1 MMENARIAAASMKAN
16 SIAWLTADPKT
27 ERPALVAENEQL
39 GYAAGMTKVNG
50 AWYMPNGER
59 AYKLTEAEYTQPL
72 LARIA
77 VDVAKLAMVQDE
89 AERKRIQDEIEYFKK
104 TLADMKAMEKFH
116 TGGFVGDYKSL
127 KQNEVMAVL
136 QKGEAVLDKQKENAL
151 YKLVDF
157 AALLQKKLGTSIDTG
172 LLGMLTRAA
181 TPSMPTAT
189 AYAANAAGG
198 MNFAPTITVEIN
210 HSGSLSEAD
219 ARRYGDIAADAAL
232 DKLSDAFGRRGI
244 TSFGGALL
252 KGAQA

>member
-50 AWYMPNGER
+50 AWYLPNGER

-89 AERKRIQDEIEYFKK
+89 AERKRIQEEIEYFKK

-116 TGGFVGDYKSL
+116 TGGIVGDYKSL
-127 KQNEVMAVL
+127 KQNEVLAVL

-172 LLGMLTRAA
+172 LLGMLTRSAVPA
-181 TPSMPTAT
+181 IPRAT
-189 AYAANAAGG
+189 AYAAGAAGG
-198 MNFAPTITVEIN
+198 VNFAPSITVEIN